1 MATEEV
7 WPAVEQLAEV
17 WGASELVQTFLDHA
31 AGEVLALGVVDG
43 AGAGEVLGVGGTAGI
58 GIVGAGG
65 QGAQCQG
72 TQGSLKKCSARM
84 ARHVRFPPLESSK
97 LAQLLRRLITSPE
110 YWRGDELCH
119 CTERYSRWLGCV
131 AVVSYTFVI
140 ACAAFEDVAR

>member
-1 MATEEV
+1 MLVA
-7 WPAVEQLAEV
+7 AV
-17 WGASELVQTFLDHA
+17 A
-31 AGEVLALGVVDG
+31 AAILHVVG
-43 AGAGEVLGVGGTAGI
+43 RLQERFGPPLPR
-58 GIVGAGG
+58 VGARLVADGELLLRG
-65 QGAQCQG
+65 PVVFG
-72 TQGSLKKCSARM
+72 
-84 ARHVRFPPLESSK
+84 V